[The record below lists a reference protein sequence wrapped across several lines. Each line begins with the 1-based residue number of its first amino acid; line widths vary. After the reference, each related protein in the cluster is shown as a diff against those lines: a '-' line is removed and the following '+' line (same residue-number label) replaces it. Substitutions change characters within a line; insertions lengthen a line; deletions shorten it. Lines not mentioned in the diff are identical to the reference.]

1 MHLKNVFQP
10 CHRNELSS
18 DERKKTLNSI
28 MLLKEKTN
36 KETEEEE
43 VKARLVADGRK
54 QISDADPMDAAS
66 PTVANE
72 SVLITGVIDA
82 KERRDIATLD
92 LPGAYL

>member
-1 MHLKNVFQP
+1 M
-10 CHRNELSS
+10 
-18 DERKKTLNSI
+18 
-28 MLLKEKTN
+28 
-36 KETEEEE
+36 
-43 VKARLVADGRK
+43 KARLVVDVRNKRA
-54 QISDADPMDAAS
+54 DADPMDSAS